1 MKRIL
6 VSCSFSSDRMA
17 ISIYDKFILSTLLSH
32 LSVLIISFAALIFEQ
47 VEKQAKI
54 LFINSLHKPPELFN
68 FGSISRDH
76 PVTVEP
82 FQFSPS

>member
-1 MKRIL
+1 
-6 VSCSFSSDRMA
+6 MA

-32 LSVLIISFAALIFEQ
+32 LTVLIISFAAFIFEQ

-54 LFINSLHKPPELFN
+54 LLINSLHKPPALFN

-82 FQFSPS
+82 FQFSPSETVAYKGSYR